1 MALPVY
7 TYAIADL
14 RTNTLLEEV
23 PLSGVRFN
31 KPLNSSGRFSG
42 TWKLDERS
50 TYLDPYDLTMPTR
63 RVIYAF
69 RDARPMWGGLIWS
82 RAYNSAED
90 TVEIGAGEWWSY
102 FDHRKVLPV
111 LPVNPDLTTVAGLS
125 TAYDNVDQNEIAR
138 RLVVLAQQHAG
149 GDIGIEFDDSVSN
162 FVRDRTYQGY
172 DLTDVGE
179 ALRNLT
185 NVEGGPDMVFDVI
198 PAPSGIG
205 APRRILRIG
214 TPWLGQQGSSHVWEI
229 GGNAIRY
236 TWPTDGTRMATRAY
250 ATGEGVDLGTP
261 IAVAEQPERY
271 DQGFPLLELETNYSG
286 AETEATLAGHAEA
299 DQQAARMPVVL
310 PTIEVRGDIPP
321 TAAEVNRG
329 DDGWLVIA
337 PDRFHRNGFE
347 GPVRVIDMDFAPSA
361 DAERVT
367 LTLAPLLDGVA

>member
-14 RTNTLLEEV
+14 RTNTLLEEI
-23 PLSGVRFN
+23 PLTSVRFN
-31 KPLNSSGRFSG
+31 KPLNGSGRFSA

-50 TYLDPYDLTMPTR
+50 GHLNPHDLTMPTR

-69 RDARPMWGGLIWS
+69 RDSRPMWGGVIWS
-82 RAYNSAED
+82 RAYDSERD
-90 TVEIGAGEWWSY
+90 TVEIGAGEFWSY
-102 FDHRKVLPV
+102 FDHRKVLPLV
-111 LPVNPDLTTVAGLS
+111 PANPTLTTVAGLS
-125 TAYDNVDQNEIAR
+125 TTYDNVDQNEIAR
-138 RLVVLAQQHAG
+138 QLVTQAQAHTG
-149 GDIGIEFDDSVSN
+149 GDIKIELDTTVSN
-162 FVRDRTYQGY
+162 TLRDRTYNGY

-179 ALRNLT
+179 ALRNLAG
-185 NVEGGPDMVFDVI
+185 VIDGPDMVFDVI
-198 PAPSGIG
+198 PSATG

-214 TPWLGQQGSSHVWEI
+214 TPWLGQQGSSHVWEL

-261 IAVAEQPERY
+261 IAVHEQPERY
-271 DQGFPLLELETNYSG
+271 DQGFPLLEVEHNYSG
-286 AETEATLAGHAEA
+286 AEGESTLAGHAEA

-321 TAAEVNRG
+321 TAADINRG
-329 DDGWLVIA
+329 DDGWLVVP

-347 GPVRVIDMDFAPSA
+347 GAVRVIDMEFAPSI

>member
-14 RTNTLLEEV
+14 STNTLLEEI

-31 KPLNSSGRFSG
+31 KPLNSSGTFRA

-69 RDARPMWGGLIWS
+69 RDSRPMWGGVIWS
-82 RAYNSAED
+82 RTYKSESG
-90 TVEIGAGEWWSY
+90 TVDIGAGEFWSY

-111 LPVNPDLTTVAGLS
+111 LPSTLDLSTVAALS
-125 TAYDNVDQNEIAR
+125 TTYDNVEQNEIAR
-138 RLVVLAQQHAG
+138 QLIAQAQAHTG
-149 GDIGIEFDDSVSN
+149 GDIGIEFDTSTSN
-162 FVRDRTYQGY
+162 TLRDRTYNGY

-185 NVEGGPDMVFDVI
+185 NVDGGPDMVFDVL
-198 PAPSGIG
+198 PTDSG

-214 TPWLGQQGSSHVWEI
+214 TPWLGQQGSSHVWEL

-236 TWPTDGTRMATRAY
+236 TWPTDGTRMASRAF

-261 IAVAEQPERY
+261 IAVYEQPERY
-271 DQGFPLLELETNYSG
+271 EQGFPVLELENNYSG
-286 AETEATLAGHAEA
+286 AETEATLDGHAEA

-321 TAAEVNRG
+321 TAADINRG
-329 DDGWLVIA
+329 DDGWLVVP

-347 GPVRVIDMDFAPSA
+347 GPVRVIDMEFAPSA